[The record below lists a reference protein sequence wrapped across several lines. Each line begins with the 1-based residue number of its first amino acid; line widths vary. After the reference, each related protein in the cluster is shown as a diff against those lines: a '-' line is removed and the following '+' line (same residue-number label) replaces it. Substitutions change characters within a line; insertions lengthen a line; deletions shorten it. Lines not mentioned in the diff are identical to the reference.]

1 MTCVRPRRSSW
12 WALLAAGAAWLGPSA
27 IAEELALDRAHSR
40 VGFSIPVLWWFERH
54 GDFEDLALTVDIDE
68 PAGRVRIDARIGVA
82 SARMDDPD
90 DVATLK
96 SADYFDA
103 LNHPDI
109 RFRAHDAPLEILSRG
124 GELVGELTL
133 RGITRP
139 VRFQLAPDPCTPT
152 AARRYCPFEVLGRIH
167 RHDFGM
173 SARRGIL
180 GDEVTVSI
188 RLVPAAPSSDVAPE
202 ATPTEQPVP

>member
-1 MTCVRPRRSSW
+1 MASVRLRRHSW
-12 WALLAAGAAWLGPSA
+12 WAALAAGSA
-27 IAEELALDRAHSR
+27 CLTLTAPAEELALDRAHSR

-54 GDFEDLALTVDIDE
+54 GDFEDLSLTVDIDE
-68 PAGRVRIDARIGVA
+68 NAGRVRIDARIGVA
-82 SARMDDPD
+82 SARMDDPA

-103 LNHPDI
+103 LNHPEI
-109 RFRAHDAPLEILSRG
+109 RFRAPEVPLEVLGSG

-152 AARRYCPFEVLGRIH
+152 ATLRYCPFEVLGRIR

-188 RLVPAAPSSDVAPE
+188 RLVPETASASATEPPLPEPPAP
-202 ATPTEQPVP
+202 